1 MYASAR
7 DANSIPL
14 PTARRNAAIPKVCTD
29 IQIFDARHARLSCRP
44 RSGWLGWLAPRT
56 VS

>member
-29 IQIFDARHARLSCRP
+29 IQIFDARDARLSCRP
-44 RSGWLGWLAPRT
+44 QSE
-56 VS
+56 